1 MHKLDDIVL
10 TDDEAAVMVYL
21 LNVDARYG
29 DPLKDIDYMEHEWAG
44 EPYDAL
50 ASLQEKV
57 KTWGPK

>member
-1 MHKLDDIVL
+1 
-10 TDDEAAVMVYL
+10 MVYL

-50 ASLQEKV
+50 ASLQEKI